1 MKHRFLIDTHLP
13 PSYVDFFSERGF
25 DATHVI
31 DYPSGA
37 FTSDSEFM
45 SIALKEDRIIVT
57 KDMFFVDFFHLK
69 GYPRAVLLLHF
80 GNTSNKNLLGYLT
93 SNFDRIIRQFQ
104 ENSQCLLL
112 MNHTKIVTY

>member
-1 MKHRFLIDTHLP
+1 MKHRFLIDAHLP
-13 PSYVDFFSERGF
+13 PSFVSFFEERGY

-31 DYPSGA
+31 DYPSGV
-37 FTSDSEFM
+37 FTDDNKFM

-80 GNTSNKNLLGYLT
+80 GNTSNKDLLRYLGN
-93 SNFDRIIRQFQ
+93 NFERIIQQFR

-112 MNHTKIVTY
+112 MNQTKIVTY